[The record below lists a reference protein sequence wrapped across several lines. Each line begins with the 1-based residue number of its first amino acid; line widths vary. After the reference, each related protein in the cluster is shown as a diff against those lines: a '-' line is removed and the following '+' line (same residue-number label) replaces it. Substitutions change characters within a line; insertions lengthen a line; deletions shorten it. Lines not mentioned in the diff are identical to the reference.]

1 VVLAGCGRPGAEAP
15 DLDARR
21 RVARRALETLAAD
34 RPASARRLEAEI
46 ARAERLGAEGA
57 PAGSIDRAWAR
68 AATQAARALHQ
79 RAREREHEARFR
91 RLEAE
96 ARRALAEAE
105 AALEGHGAGRADA
118 AALGR
123 ARVALEVGAR
133 LARDGEL
140 AAATAS
146 VGRVA
151 ELLEPTHRR
160 ARAVR
165 GRYADPALLRRWQ
178 GWVEATA
185 AESRRS
191 GRSALV
197 VDKLGHRLLF
207 LSRGHMV
214 RELPAELGTNGL
226 AEKLVE
232 GDRATPEGRYRV
244 VDRKDGS
251 RTAYH
256 RALLLDY
263 PNEADRRRTLEAAA
277 AGRVPEG
284 AGPGGLI
291 EIHGGGGRARDWTDG
306 CVALPDREME
316 WVFER
321 VREGTP
327 VTIVG
332 TVRWP

>member
-1 VVLAGCGRPGAEAP
+1 VVLEACCRQGAGEA

-21 RVARRALETLAAD
+21 GAARRALETLADD
-34 RPASARRLEAEI
+34 RPASARRLAAEI
-46 ARAERLGAEGA
+46 ERAERLRAQGA
-57 PAGSIDRAWAR
+57 PAGSIARAWAR
-68 AATQAARALHQ
+68 AATQAARAVHQ

-96 ARRALAEAE
+96 AQRLLEEAE
-105 AALEGHGAGRADA
+105 AALEGQGADRADG

-123 ARVALEVGAR
+123 ARVALQVGAR
-133 LARDGEL
+133 LAGDGEL
-140 AAATAS
+140 DAGTAS
-146 VGRVA
+146 VARVA
-151 ELLEPTHRR
+151 ELLEPIRTRTRR
-160 ARAVR
+160 VR
-165 GRYADPALLRRWQ
+165 DRYADPDLVRRWQ
-178 GWVEATA
+178 GWVAATA
-185 AESRRS
+185 AASRRS

-207 LSRGHMV
+207 LARGHVV
-214 RELPAELGTNGL
+214 RELPVELGTNGL

-232 GDRATPEGRYRV
+232 GDRATPEGLYRV
-244 VDRKDGS
+244 VDRKAGS
-251 RTAYH
+251 RTSYH

-263 PNEADRRRTLEAAA
+263 PNETDRLRYLEAVA
-277 AGRVPEG
+277 AGRVPDDT
-284 AGPGGLI
+284 GPGGLI

-321 VREGTP
+321 VDEGTP

-332 TVRWP
+332 TVQWP